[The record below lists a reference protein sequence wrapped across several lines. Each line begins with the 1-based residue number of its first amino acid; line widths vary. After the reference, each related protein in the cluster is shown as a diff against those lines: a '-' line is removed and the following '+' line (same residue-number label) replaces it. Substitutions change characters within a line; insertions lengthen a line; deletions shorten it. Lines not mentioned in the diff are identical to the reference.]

1 MVDRRFSS
9 VVCLLSGF
17 FLLFMADASMAE
29 WPEEAPAPYQQST
42 LESTVEIQ
50 SAGHLVLFS
59 PVREI
64 RDEIRSEVMARLPV
78 QGYGQLFEIS
88 RDASRQEARAHYFQ
102 QLSAG
107 GAKIL
112 FECSGIAC
120 GRSNVW
126 ANQVFRQPR
135 LLGRDASPGLSC
147 CSYDSRGRAAEVNTC
162 LYGYKG

>member
-107 GAKIL
+107 GARFFLSAQVLLVDAAMSGLIRFFGSPVFWGGMPVRIIL
-112 FECSGIAC
+112 LQLRQQRTGSSG
-120 GRSNVW
+120 
-126 ANQVFRQPR
+126 
-135 LLGRDASPGLSC
+135 
-147 CSYDSRGRAAEVNTC
+147 
-162 LYGYKG
+162 